1 VLSISGGKTEPF
13 LEVIFRRI
21 MMQNKNAPK
30 CAQWVW
36 GIDWRQRIFLYHIM
50 MSNRGWLQPSSC
62 PWLDRFSA
70 VSGDG
75 PDFGQILIS
84 PSMSIGHILVF

>member
-1 VLSISGGKTEPF
+1 MEREIVDFVARGHVGKGGPETPRNSCEQPP
-13 LEVIFRRI
+13 
-21 MMQNKNAPK
+21 KNLPAE
-30 CAQWVW
+30 
-36 GIDWRQRIFLYHIM
+36 YHII

-62 PWLDRFSA
+62 PWLDRSST

-84 PSMSIGHILVF
+84 PLTSILSQGTISSV

>member
-1 VLSISGGKTEPF
+1 
-13 LEVIFRRI
+13 
-21 MMQNKNAPK
+21 
-30 CAQWVW
+30 
-36 GIDWRQRIFLYHIM
+36 M

-62 PWLDRFSA
+62 PWLDRFST

-84 PSMSIGHILVF
+84 PLIWVEAFGAELLSLFFLNE